1 MFYVAPSA
9 LVAGFGFSLAQ
20 MFPGL
25 AREAKLRGLFA
36 LRGVEADTTIGEYH
50 GHATDDVGP
59 YTMRFLDGRMIDP
72 SSRCL
77 ARYANFA
84 RSRKE
89 ANARFVQRG
98 ERVFLVAKRA
108 IGAGEE
114 VLTYKA
120 HEPPVHPTRDAR
132 RAYEHIERAKEYA
145 LSPETRGKAL
155 RHARRAK
162 ELARDALLAFGAAND
177 EAFGF
182 GARTKQNARKSTGGK
197 APLKAL
203 ATKAARKPVA
213 ATGRAMSPHRS
224 PHRYESCAQEIAA
237 RISSPQYGY
246 VFKGEVYGKA
256 SPEPKAESAQSAKMV
271 VSDSS
276 ESSESDSSDSCDSDE
291 SEFGAKTKR
300 TKPTGRKASG
310 KRATKTAEL
319 TPGGARGGNT
329 CQMQVA
335 RLVRGEFGVEGEPE
349 DEAPPRRRRLRRVA
363 DLEFGAR
370 TKQTVSLRGDG
381 LGTRKELADKA
392 AQISR
397 PETWGFKQPKCAFQI
412 ASIVR
417 ADDHEDDDQSSG
429 IPSGEDH
436 EHYEERL

>member
-9 LVAGFGFSLAQ
+9 LVAGFGFNLAQ
-20 MFPGL
+20 MYPDL
-25 AREAKLRGLFA
+25 ARDAKLRGLFA

-98 ERVFLVAKRA
+98 DRVFLVAKRA

-182 GARTKQNARKSTGGK
+182 GVRKFVQQRRKVGGK
-197 APLKAL
+197 APNKAL

-213 ATGRAMSPHRS
+213 ATGRVMSPHRS
-224 PHRYESCAQEIAA
+224 PHKYQSCAQEIAA
-237 RISSPQYGY
+237 HISSPQLGY
-246 VFKGEVYGKA
+246 VFKGKVYGKA
-256 SPEPKAESAQSAKMV
+256 SPEPEAESAQSAKKV

-276 ESSESDSSDSCDSDE
+276 DSSDSDSSDSAE

-310 KRATKTAEL
+310 KRGTNRKAPGKRGTKIAEL
-319 TPGGARGGNT
+319 TPGGARGREHLP
-329 CQMQVA
+329 VA
-335 RLVRGEFGVEGEPE
+335 GSSFGARRV
-349 DEAPPRRRRLRRVA
+349 RRRRRDRGR
-363 DLEFGAR
+363 GA
-370 TKQTVSLRGDG
+370 
-381 LGTRKELADKA
+381 A
-392 AQISR
+392 
-397 PETWGFKQPKCAFQI
+397 
-412 ASIVR
+412 
-417 ADDHEDDDQSSG
+417 
-429 IPSGEDH
+429 PSPAP
-436 EHYEERL
+436 

>member
-1 MFYVAPSA
+1 MFFVAPSA

-20 MFPGL
+20 MFPDL
-25 AREAKLRGLFA
+25 ARKAKLRGLFA

-98 ERVFLVAKRA
+98 DRVFLVAKRA

-155 RHARRAK
+155 RLARRAK
-162 ELARDALLAFGAAND
+162 ELARDSLLAFGAAND

-182 GARTKQNARKSTGGK
+182 GVRTHPNRKLGGK
-197 APLKAL
+197 APRKGL
-203 ATKAARKPVA
+203 ATKAARKTVP
-213 ATGRAMSPHRS
+213 ATGRVMSPHRS
-224 PHRYESCAQEIAA
+224 PRKYQSCAQEIAA
-237 RISSPQYGY
+237 HISSPKHGY
-246 VFKGEVYGKA
+246 LVKGDGKA
-256 SPEPKAESAQSAKMV
+256 IPEPKAESAQSAQMV
-271 VSDSS
+271 VSD
-276 ESSESDSSDSCDSDE
+276 EMVESDSSDSDSDE

-310 KRATKTAEL
+310 KRGAKTAEL

-329 CQMQVA
+329 CQSQVA
-335 RLVRGEFGVEGEPE
+335 RLVRGEFVAEGETE

-370 TKQTVSLRGDG
+370 SRQTAWKTLNGMAPNP
-381 LGTRKELADKA
+381 ELARKA
-392 AQISR
+392 AQLSHAA
-397 PETWGFKQPKCAFQI
+397 TGGVKSAG
-412 ASIVR
+412 AGAVR
-417 ADDHEDDDQSSG
+417 GADREN
-429 IPSGEDH
+429 
-436 EHYEERL
+436 RAR